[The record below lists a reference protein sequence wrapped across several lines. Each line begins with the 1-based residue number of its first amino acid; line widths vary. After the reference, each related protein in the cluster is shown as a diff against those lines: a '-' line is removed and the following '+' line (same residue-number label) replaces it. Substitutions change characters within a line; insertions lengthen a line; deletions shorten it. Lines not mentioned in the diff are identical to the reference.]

1 MYECPR
7 CNYNCDTSTIL
18 RRHLYKKNTCNPVIS
33 DIKIEDIDI
42 EKCKLSISLY
52 SCENCHEL
60 FTMKSSLTK
69 HKNRCKNLPKDVD
82 TNSFEYLKTIV
93 DKLNK
98 QIEEKDKQMQE
109 KDKQINEL
117 IKKAGN
123 TTTNTTNNINFILSY
138 NNSSMDHISDS
149 DMYACLRSCVLS
161 VPNLVQKIHFD
172 PNVPENHNIYIN
184 NIKTGYAMV
193 YNGKQWELKDRNEM
207 IENMIYKYEFK
218 LEDWCSSEEIQAAY
232 PNAIKHLK
240 DYTKRRDKNESEVM
254 TNMKNEVKLIL
265 YNNKNLVINTKKNS
279 KLQNKI

>member
-7 CNYNCDTSTIL
+7 CNYKCDTLYNFKRHLSKTIL
-18 RRHLYKKNTCNPVIS
+18 CKPTIE
-33 DIKIEDIDI
+33 DIKIEDIKI
-42 EKCKLSISLY
+42 
-52 SCENCHEL
+52 ENCKKPNLYFCKYCDSSFSIKINLKRHQE
-60 FTMKSSLTK
+60 TCKYKDEEDEKSLEYLTK
-69 HKNRCKNLPKDVD
+69 
-82 TNSFEYLKTIV
+82 IV
-93 DKLNK
+93 DQLNK
-98 QIEEKDKQMQE
+98 QLEENKNELKE
-109 KDKQINEL
+109 KNNQINEL

-123 TTTNTTNNINFILSY
+123 NNNNINITLSY

-193 YNGKQWELKDRNEM
+193 YNGEQWELKDRNEM

-232 PNAIKHLK
+232 PNALKHLK
-240 DYTKRRDKNESEVM
+240 EYTKRRDKNESEIM

-265 YNNKNLVINTKKNS
+265 YNNKKMIVDTKNKNKNKNKMS
-279 KLQNKI
+279 KNE